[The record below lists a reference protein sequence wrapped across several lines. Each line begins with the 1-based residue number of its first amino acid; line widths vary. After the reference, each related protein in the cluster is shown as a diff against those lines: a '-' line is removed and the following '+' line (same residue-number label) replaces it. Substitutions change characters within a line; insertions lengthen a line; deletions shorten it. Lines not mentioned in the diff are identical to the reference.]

1 VTNRFNALLGAVI
14 LVMALAACSSTESAT
29 PDAAEPTEIAAQT
42 ESAEPSASEA
52 AESEAPAA
60 EAERVRIDGSSF
72 DPEELTIAAGTEVQF
87 VNADGF
93 EHTVTEGTD
102 GQAVADPIVDEEIA
116 QNGTVS
122 VTFDEPGTYDITCK
136 IHPSMQMT
144 VIVEG

>member
-1 VTNRFNALLGAVI
+1 
-14 LVMALAACSSTESAT
+14 MALAACSSTESAT
-29 PDAAEPTEIAAQT
+29 PDAGEPTETAAQT
-42 ESAEPSASEA
+42 ESAAPSESEA

-60 EAERVRIDGSSF
+60 EEERARIDGSAF
-72 DPEELTIAAGTEVQF
+72 DPEELTIAAGTEVLF

-93 EHTVTEGTD
+93 AHTVTEGTD
-102 GQAVADPIVDEEIA
+102 GQAVDDPIVDEEIA